1 MESPQ
6 YSEALALE
14 KIGLEN
20 ASDQHTFS
28 HSRLHDSGIRALKSK
43 VSSPLLASYENV
55 ERSLISNFAY

>member
-6 YSEALALE
+6 YSGALALE
-14 KIGLEN
+14 IIRLEN

-28 HSRLHDSGIRALKSK
+28 HSRLDDSGIRALKSK
-43 VSSPLLASYENV
+43 VSSPLLASYENL